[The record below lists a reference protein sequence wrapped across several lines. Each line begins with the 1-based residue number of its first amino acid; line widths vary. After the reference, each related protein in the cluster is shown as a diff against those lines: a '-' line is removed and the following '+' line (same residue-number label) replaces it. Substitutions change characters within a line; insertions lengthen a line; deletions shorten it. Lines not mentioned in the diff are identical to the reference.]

1 MVALENKNDRILRRI
16 KGLLTLA
23 EDESNVNE
31 SHSAFLMAQKLMIE
45 YGVDANELTD
55 DEEVIRV
62 LEQSGTE
69 YKRLFWYERELA
81 NIVARNFR
89 CKDFIR
95 NKHFEGKSQIQRKIM
110 FMGSDEDVELASEM
124 YKLVISAIEFYTHK
138 YIKENGVGI
147 RYHTQSLKNDYMN
160 GFISGLESKF
170 EEQIQTQEWGLVLAI
185 PKEVEERFD
194 EVVTGK
200 SLGYNVPKL
209 ESQETY
215 QQGYE
220 DGYGI
225 DYKKET
231 LSESV

>member
-1 MVALENKNDRILRRI
+1 MENKNDRILRRI

-45 YGVDANELTD
+45 YGVDASELTD

-81 NIVARNFR
+81 NVVAKNFR
-89 CKDFIR
+89 CKSFIR
-95 NKHFEGKSQIQRKIM
+95 NRHFEGKLQIQRRIM
-110 FMGSDEDVELASEM
+110 FMGRGEDVELASEM
-124 YKLVISAIEFYTHK
+124 YRLVISAIEFYTHR
-138 YIKENGVGI
+138 YIKENGVGV
-147 RYHTQSLKNDYMN
+147 RHHTQSLKNDYMS
-160 GFISGLESKF
+160 GFIDGLEMKF
-170 EEQIQTQEWGLVLAI
+170 EEQIQTQEWGLVLVI

-200 SLGYNVPKL
+200 SLGYNTPKL
-209 ESQETY
+209 ESQESY
-215 QQGYE
+215 QDGYE
-220 DGYGI
+220 DGYDI
-225 DYKKET
+225 DYRKET
-231 LSESV
+231 LSDAL